1 MMDMKNLD
9 RAELEAN
16 ASAAASL
23 LRALSNETRL
33 MILCQLVDGELSV
46 GQLLERINMSQSA
59 LSQHLARLRQ
69 EELVITRREAQS
81 VIYSIGD
88 PAAETIIKAL
98 AEIFC
103 SEDTP

>member
-16 ASAAASL
+16 ASAAAAL

-46 GQLLERINMSQSA
+46 GQMLERIDMSQSA

-69 EELVITRREAQS
+69 EKLVTTRREAQS
-81 VIYSIGD
+81 VIYAIGD

-103 SEDTP
+103 SKDTP